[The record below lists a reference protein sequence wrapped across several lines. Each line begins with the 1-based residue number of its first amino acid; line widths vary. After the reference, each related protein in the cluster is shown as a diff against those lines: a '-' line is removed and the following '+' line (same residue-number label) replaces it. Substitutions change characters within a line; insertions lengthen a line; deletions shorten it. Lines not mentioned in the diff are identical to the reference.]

1 MPGMMNLGIELQNEK
16 TAFFEEDQVVIV
28 ELASHSGIKRL
39 HAGRNGVFIKLKNV
53 VKNYK
58 TPAGNFQALKGIN
71 AAFHKS
77 EFVGVIGK
85 SGAGKST
92 LVNML
97 TGVDHLTSGE
107 VWVDGVAV
115 HGLNEDQMA
124 LWRGKNVGVVYQS
137 FELMP
142 TMTLLDNILLPMDFC
157 GLYQP
162 RASVERAMH
171 LLDLVELADQAQK
184 VPSAVSGG
192 QRQRAAIARALAN
205 DPTLIVA
212 DEPTGNLDS
221 VTAETVFKVFET
233 LIHEG
238 KTIVMVTHDESLS
251 RRFDD
256 VLKIADGQIVE
267 D

>member
-1 MPGMMNLGIELQNEK
+1 MTVENSLQITINE
-16 TAFFEEDQVVIV
+16 TSD
-28 ELASHSGIKRL
+28 
-39 HAGRNGVFIKLKNV
+39 AGKNGALIKLKNV

-58 TPAGNFQALKGIN
+58 TPVGDFPALKGIN
-71 AAFHKS
+71 AAFNKG
-77 EFVGVIGK
+77 EFVGIVGK

-115 HGLNEDQMA
+115 HALNEDQMA

-142 TMTLLDNILLPMDFC
+142 TLSLLDNILLPMDFC

-162 RASVERAMH
+162 RKSVEQAMH
-171 LLDLVELADQAQK
+171 LLDLVEMADQAHK
-184 VPSAVSGG
+184 MPSAVSGG

-205 DPTLIVA
+205 DPPVIVA

-221 VTAETVFKVFET
+221 VTAETVFGVFQE
-233 LIHEG
+233 LVREG

-251 RRFDD
+251 KKFDY
-256 VLKIADGQIVE
+256 VLKIVDGQMVE
-267 D
+267 EVNLN

>member
-1 MPGMMNLGIELQNEK
+1 MRCVKRLIFPKKVK
-16 TAFFEEDQVVIV
+16 TLVV
-28 ELASHSGIKRL
+28 ELSSQIGVNEISRAAK
-39 HAGRNGVFIKLKNV
+39 NGALIKLRNV

-58 TPAGNFQALKGIN
+58 TPVGDFQALKGISATFN
-71 AAFHKS
+71 QGAFI
-77 EFVGVIGK
+77 GVVGK

-115 HGLNEDQMA
+115 HALNEDQMA

-142 TMTLLDNILLPMDFC
+142 TLSLLDNILLPMDFC

-162 RASVERAMH
+162 RTSVERAMH
-171 LLDLVELADQAQK
+171 LLELVELEDQAHK

-205 DPTLIVA
+205 DPQLIVA

-221 VTAETVFKVFET
+221 LTAETVFEVFEA
-233 LIHEG
+233 LVDEG

-251 RRFDD
+251 KRFDQI
-256 VLKIADGQIVE
+256 LKIADGQIVE
-267 D
+267 GLN